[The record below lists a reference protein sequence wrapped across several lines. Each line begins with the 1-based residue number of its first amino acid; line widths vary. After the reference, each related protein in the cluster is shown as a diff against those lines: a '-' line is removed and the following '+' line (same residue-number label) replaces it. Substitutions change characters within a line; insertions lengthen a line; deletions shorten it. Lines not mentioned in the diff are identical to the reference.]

1 MNEFWNKLI
10 AELENQLAEIERIK
24 AKIENSLCM
33 AKEHLNQGE

>member
-24 AKIENSLCM
+24 AKIENSLSM
-33 AKEHLNQGE
+33 VKEHLNQGE